1 MRLDDLVREL
11 ELRNLTPELAADGSI
26 EVAAGHVSDMLSDVL
41 ANAPQGGLLVT
52 IQVHLNVVA
61 VSVHA
66 GLCGVI
72 FAAGRVPEE
81 AVRLRA
87 VEERLPLFVAD
98 VPAFEVVG
106 RLWKLGVKGRNA

>member
-1 MRLDDLVREL
+1 MTLNELVREL
-11 ELRNLTPELAADGSI
+11 GLRALTPELADAGAA
-26 EVAAGHVSDMLSDVL
+26 EVDAGHVSDMLSDVL
-41 ANAPQGGLLVT
+41 ANAPPGGLLVT
-52 IQVHLNVVA
+52 IQIHLNVVA

-87 VEERLPLFVAD
+87 VEEKLPLFVAD
-98 VPAFEVVG
+98 APAFEVVG